1 MGALGT
7 VSRLITLENCCGGGS
22 PLFTD
27 NLRRD
32 VDVSS
37 LRHYLATD
45 ISNEK
50 SLRNN
55 PQQERSRQ
63 SLGAILRVCG
73 EIIDESG
80 HAGVTTA
87 EVAKRAEMAIG
98 TVYRFFPDR
107 IALMLGVYQ
116 YMQDQYVALCIENL
130 LEVEPETWQETL
142 RVMIDTSVGARRS
155 IPGYKATQ
163 YRILGDDESQ
173 EQYLRGSREYVAAL
187 AGLLEQF
194 DFPRDER
201 WLVHL
206 SVAVEL
212 SRALQRLAF
221 DASPEGDPWL
231 LAEARSVP
239 VAYLEGHLV
248 PSASA

>member
-1 MGALGT
+1 M
-7 VSRLITLENCCGGGS
+7 
-22 PLFTD
+22 
-27 NLRRD
+27 D
-32 VDVSS
+32 VGS
-37 LRHYLATD
+37 LRHYLAKD
-45 ISNEK
+45 ISSER

-63 SLGAILRVCG
+63 SLEAVLRVCG

-116 YMQDQYVALCIENL
+116 YMQDQYVALCIDKL
-130 LEVEPETWQETL
+130 LEANPATWQEALGIMT
-142 RVMIDTSVGARRS
+142 DTSVLARRT
-155 IPGYKATQ
+155 IPGFKATQ
-163 YRILGDDESQ
+163 YRILGDEESQ
-173 EQYLRGSREYVAAL
+173 EQYLKGANEFIAAL
-187 AGLLEQF
+187 AGLLAQF
-194 DFPRDER
+194 DFPTDEQ

-206 SVAVEL
+206 NVAVEL

-221 DASPEGDPWL
+221 DASPDGDPWL

-239 VAYLEGHLV
+239 VGYLEGHLV
-248 PSASA
+248 PVA

>member
-1 MGALGT
+1 MD
-7 VSRLITLENCCGGGS
+7 VGS
-22 PLFTD
+22 LKQ
-27 NLRRD
+27 
-32 VDVSS
+32 
-37 LRHYLATD
+37 YLATD

-50 SLRNN
+50 SLRNS

-63 SLGAILRVCG
+63 SLEAVLRVCG

-107 IALMLGVYQ
+107 IALMMGVYQ
-116 YMQDQYVALCIENL
+116 FMQDQYVALCIEKL
-130 LEVEPETWQETL
+130 LEANPTTWQETL
-142 RVMIDTSVGARRS
+142 GIMTDASVLARRT
-155 IPGYKATQ
+155 IPGFKATQ
-163 YRILGDDESQ
+163 YRILGDEESQ
-173 EQYLRGSREYVAAL
+173 EQYLKASHEFVAAV
-187 AGLLEQF
+187 AGLLAQF
-194 DFPRDER
+194 DFPTDER

-206 SVAVEL
+206 NVAVEL

-231 LAEARSVP
+231 LDEARSVP
-239 VAYLEGHLV
+239 VGYLEGHLV
-248 PSASA
+248 PVS